1 MLQPYPIPAQAVS
14 VCEEIKKSRFITL
27 LAHTP
32 GIEAARR
39 FIQETRCSHPDARHH
54 CWAFVAGAPEDT
66 QQLGC
71 SDDGEP
77 SGTAGKPMLAQLMGS
92 GVGEICA
99 VVVRY
104 YGGIKLGTGG
114 LVRAYGGGVQQALQA
129 LRCQQR
135 VPMADYTLCC
145 DYAQLAQVEGIVE
158 QAGGHVQGST
168 FAAQVTLQLSLPLG
182 RQDEVGEKLRNV
194 SRGALQLQKTSQ

>member
-1 MLQPYPIPAQAVS
+1 MPHSYPVPAQPVS

-32 GIEAARR
+32 GVDAAKA
-39 FIQETRCSHPDARHH
+39 FVQETRRAHPDARHH
-54 CWAFVAGAPEDT
+54 CWAFVAGAPGDT
-66 QQLGC
+66 QRLGF

-92 GVGEICA
+92 GVGEVCA

-114 LVRAYGGGVQQALQA
+114 LVRAYGSGVQQALQA
-129 LRCQQR
+129 LVRRQK
-135 VPMADYTLCC
+135 VPMAAYTLCC
-145 DYAQLAQVEGIVE
+145 DYAQLTLVEGIVA
-158 QAGGHVQGST
+158 QAGGSVLDSA
-168 FAAQVTLQLSLPLG
+168 FSAQVMLRLSLPLG
-182 RQDEVGEKLRNV
+182 SQDEVGEKLRNA
-194 SRGALQLQKTSQ
+194 SRGALQLQATS